1 MNKGKE
7 IQENGVVKFNYK
19 ALQAQAKELGL
30 PTTGKAQAIS
40 DAIDAYFEA
49 NPIEVKV
56 ERRGRPINPNSPR
69 QQRLSQVG
77 KVGRGR
83 PADPN
88 SAWNKKQAAIAAASG
103 AMKPAELVRLAALT
117 SDRVDGKVA
126 DKVELSGQVGISHIL
141 SQIMDQE
148 TSLPKPEWFDKLL
161 PMDQTVREAN
171 MALTTFEGDTNNVEI

>member
-88 SAWNKKQAAIAAASG
+88 SAWNIKQAAIAAKKAALGENFKLGRQVNPESARQKRL
-103 AMKPAELVRLAALT
+103 AMK
-117 SDRVDGKVA
+117 GKLPLGRPKT
-126 DKVELSGQVGISHIL
+126 KVEEPVATTTATPAAEIVSASSV
-141 SQIMDQE
+141 
-148 TSLPKPEWFDKLL
+148 
-161 PMDQTVREAN
+161 EA
-171 MALTTFEGDTNNVEI
+171 